1 MSAIKCFSHHV
12 LLPTFIRSRSLHSHL
27 LSRST
32 TLWKTISTYA
42 HRNENIIIIKKRSAV
57 HMPVTTIKQKHKA
70 EKKHRPICSHI
81 TRLQLMAY
89 SDGTSGCGPNI
100 CTHDLSCSP
109 QGQSVEK
116 YCVCACSSA
125 MVILLA
131 CFHTHPKPPEATE
144 QK

>member
-32 TLWKTISTYA
+32 TLCKTISTYA